1 MLNDQK
7 YYSREKKRK
16 KSKKSFFCSIL
27 ILTVS
32 SHGVTRCN
40 KQQVT
45 FNKNVFTY
53 HGKTSQGT
61 PTLRIQS
68 HPRLKLLVQ
77 LLESSIFVT
86 NKLIF

>member
-1 MLNDQK
+1 MTKNTIQ
-7 YYSREKKRK
+7 EKRK
-16 KSKKSFFCSIL
+16 ERNQRNHFSVQFYCY
-27 ILTVS
+27 LTVS